1 MKMVFSKKK
10 ESIKPITYGV
20 QNQNNHVDYIKKNIQ
35 IANNRNI
42 MQMNIQKSCSSCK

>member
-10 ESIKPITYGV
+10 DSIKPITYGI
-20 QNQNNHVDYIKKNIQ
+20 QIQNNQIDYIKKNAQ

-42 MQMNIQKSCSSCK
+42 MQMNIQKSCSACK